1 MHPGVVG
8 VGGQWGPSRNL
19 VTPAALGR
27 TGLLALG
34 GGGRVGNFPRE
45 VPHSCGAGMRWGLL
59 SAGE

>member
-1 MHPGVVG
+1 M
-8 VGGQWGPSRNL
+8 GGQWGPSRNL

-27 TGLLALG
+27 TGLFALG

-59 SAGE
+59 SAGK